1 VRNVN
6 LTTNLPIKE
15 IQKVTINNTNYMML
29 VTINIK
35 VFAKAKIIVQKRT
48 KDVQKR
54 LKIDKIQGF
63 TVWH

>member
-1 VRNVN
+1 
-6 LTTNLPIKE
+6 
-15 IQKVTINNTNYMML
+15 MML